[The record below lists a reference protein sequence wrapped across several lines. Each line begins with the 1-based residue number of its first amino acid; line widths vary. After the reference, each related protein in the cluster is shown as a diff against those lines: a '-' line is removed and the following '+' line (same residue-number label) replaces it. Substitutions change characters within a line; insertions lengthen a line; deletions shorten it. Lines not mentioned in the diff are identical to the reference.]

1 MYHYT
6 SDVRTV
12 GCADY
17 MGVTLS
23 DCCHAPVVTA
33 HGCDSDIGHNG
44 KSCDCDEGVT
54 MWYECTSCHEV
65 CDINSWKDK

>member
-1 MYHYT
+1 
-6 SDVRTV
+6 
-12 GCADY
+12 
-17 MGVTLS
+17 MGVILS

-65 CDINSWKDK
+65 CDVNSWKDK